1 MRGEETVHTNLLL
14 EQFGIVAITGGM
26 LRHPHFEVMRL
37 GIGKNLFF
45 FTVTENNATSGKS

>member
-37 GIGKNLFF
+37 GIGKNLFSF
-45 FTVTENNATSGKS
+45 YCN

>member
-37 GIGKNLFF
+37 GIGKNLFSF
-45 FTVTENNATSGKS
+45 VTNNNYTSGKP